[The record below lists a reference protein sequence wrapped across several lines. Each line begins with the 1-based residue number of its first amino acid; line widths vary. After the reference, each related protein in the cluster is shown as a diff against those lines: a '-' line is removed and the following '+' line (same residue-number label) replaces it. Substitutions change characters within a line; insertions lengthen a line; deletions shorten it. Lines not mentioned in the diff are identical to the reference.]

1 MRETVYLL
9 LIWLGVASALAL
21 VLFGWDKLMAKLHRR
36 RVPEAALLGCAL
48 LGGSAGA
55 ALGMALFRHKTRKP
69 LFRRFVPLRPRR
81 FAALGRAGRLS
92 AGPACLPCRF
102 PASEAGFC
110 FSRKFCSTSC

>member
-9 LIWLGVASALAL
+9 LIWLGVTSALAL
-21 VLFGWDKLMAKLHRR
+21 ALFGWDKLMAKARR

-69 LFRRFVPLRPRR
+69 LFRRFVPLCLCAHAALLAW
-81 FAALGRAGRLS
+81 AALGV
-92 AGPACLPCRF
+92 
-102 PASEAGFC
+102 
-110 FSRKFCSTSC
+110 